1 MNDTW
6 RYKLELAP
14 PSLQVRFC
22 LYSYLD
28 FLPPFLCPSCPS
40 LSSHSSQSSS
50 LCVVPSLSPPPFW
63 LPASIPSFFSR
74 SRYLN
79 APPPSLP
86 PFSRS
91 WPPTR
96 CFSTWK
102 TSRSSEGGWRKRW
115 VVHFPP
121 VAPACAPSLPF
132 LFRPTHASPPASRP
146 LLILPF
152 PLSLCPAFR
161 WWNASG
167 RCGRIPFNSPPD

>member
-79 APPPSLP
+79 APRPPSHPPLP
-86 PFSRS
+86 SSLLQVLAAHSLLQHVEDIEELRGRLAEEVGCPFPSRCACVRTVA
-91 WPPTR
+91 PIP
-96 CFSTWK
+96 
-102 TSRSSEGGWRKRW
+102 
-115 VVHFPP
+115 FPP
-121 VAPACAPSLPF
+121 YTCKS
-132 LFRPTHASPPASRP
+132 SS
-146 LLILPF
+146 
-152 PLSLCPAFR
+152 
-161 WWNASG
+161 
-167 RCGRIPFNSPPD
+167 